1 MAINTLDTGGSEH
14 RFANGEAVEYRLTL
28 MLAYTVFLAVA
39 VVARTLPWRWHALGG
54 AGFGGRSVFE
64 EARVRTYGT
73 VPFVFMR

>member
-1 MAINTLDTGGSEH
+1 MAVNTIDTGGSEH

-28 MLAYTVFLAVA
+28 FVAYAVFLTVA
-39 VVARTLPWRWHALGG
+39 LVARALPWRWRMLGG
-54 AGFGGRSVFE
+54 AGFEGRSVIE